1 VGNSWL
7 QEAVCIQ
14 RTELWVT
21 VDYMKL
27 CVDRDLKCG

>member
-1 VGNSWL
+1 VGDSWL

-14 RTELWVT
+14 GPEMWVT

-27 CVDRDLKCG
+27 CVDRDMNCG